1 MTSSSTAC
9 RAVVLAAALAVA
21 ALLAAQLMTLLL
33 AAVVTAIVSLPLS
46 AAANLAQRY
55 GLPRAAGVF
64 GALVGAVGV
73 AGTIAF
79 LVVPQFLSQA
89 RDFASHLPSI
99 VVAAEHWLGLSVAKP
114 PGFSR
119 EVSAAVKSA
128 VGHPDRLIGSLLQVG
143 GSVAGIL
150 VGVVLVVLAASAIA
164 LNPEPLL
171 DAALRLLPAAHRPRA
186 REVAGRIRIAWLG
199 WLTAVGI
206 DMIVLGTLLFAGMT
220 IVGLPFALGFAVF
233 SALLTVIP
241 NYGSIISAIPPVLVG
256 LARSPTEG
264 LLVLLVYVIVNQ
276 IEGNLILPL
285 IMARTVDLHPA
296 LVTIGVVA
304 MSALFGVIGVLI
316 SIPLLSL
323 VIILVHAF
331 WIEPLE
337 TSPDR
342 LELPS

>member
-1 MTSSSTAC
+1 MRSGSTAY

-33 AAVVTAIVSLPLS
+33 AVVMTVIVSLPLS
-46 AAANLAQRY
+46 AAASTAERH
-55 GLPRAAGVF
+55 GLPRAVGVF
-64 GALVGAVGV
+64 GALAGAVGL
-73 AGTIAF
+73 AGTIAL
-79 LVVPQFLSQA
+79 LVLPQFLSQA
-89 RDFASHLPSI
+89 RDFATRLPSI
-99 VVAAEHWLGLSVAKP
+99 VIAAERWLGLTAAKP
-114 PGFSR
+114 PNFSR
-119 EVSAAVKSA
+119 EVSDAVRSA
-128 VGHPDRLIGSLLQVG
+128 VRHWDRLIGPLLQVG
-143 GSVAGIL
+143 GSVAGVLL
-150 VGVVLVVLAASAIA
+150 VAVLIVLAASAIA
-164 LNPEPLL
+164 LNPGPLL
-171 DAALRLLPAAHRPRA
+171 DAALRLLPAAQRPRA
-186 REVAGRIRIAWLG
+186 REIADRVRRAWLG
-199 WLTAVGI
+199 WLTAVAI

-220 IVGLPFALGFAVF
+220 IVGLRFALGFAVF

-241 NYGSIISAIPPVLVG
+241 NYGSIVSAIPPVLVG
-256 LARSPTEG
+256 VAQSPTQG

-323 VIILVHAF
+323 TVILVHAL
-331 WIEPLE
+331 WIEPQE
-337 TSPDR
+337 APPAG